1 VPVIAKETGSGISA
15 AAAVLLRDAGV
26 AALDVG
32 GRGGTSFAAIEA
44 ARAQQRSD
52 ARGQRLGELLADWGI
67 PTLASVTLASRS
79 GLPVIATGGVR
90 NGLHAA
96 KAIAM
101 GATAVGVA
109 RPLLE
114 AALGGDDAVDA
125 WIADFRSGLVAAM
138 YLTGSPDLAAL
149 SVTSRVIHGAL
160 RDWMSTDGGPGH
172 E

>member
-1 VPVIAKETGSGISA
+1 
-15 AAAVLLRDAGV
+15 
-26 AALDVG
+26 
-32 GRGGTSFAAIEA
+32 
-44 ARAQQRSD
+44 
-52 ARGQRLGELLADWGI
+52 LGELLAEWGI
-67 PTLASVTLASRS
+67 PTLASVALASRS

-114 AALGGDDAVDA
+114 AALASDEAVDR
-125 WIADFRSGLVAAM
+125 WVADFRSGLVAAM

-149 SVTSRVIHGAL
+149 RVTSRVIHGAL
-160 RDWMSTDGGPGH
+160 RDWMSLDGGPEHG
-172 E
+172 